1 MNLYKLDLFYMLPEI
16 FFGLMIILI
25 FNFGLYYE
33 ESKASPELC
42 IQSQLIEF
50 WLLCFLLKSIDK
62 NIFVMLNS
70 YVLDSWS
77 TILKII
83 LLILGFFYLFFLKD
97 VSFEF
102 ITLIMI
108 FKFSS
113 FFLLS
118 AHNFLIFYLA
128 LELGAFVLYLLV
140 ASRKED
146 IFSTEGGL
154 KYFVLGSFSSILV
167 VLGISFIY
175 GLVGSLDF
183 TDVLMFGSDL
193 EWSEGKVY
201 LSVSIF
207 FILVGLC
214 FKLGL
219 APFHFWVPDVYQGSS
234 WIVLI
239 FLVVFSKIGIFGIL
253 VRLIYEVFVFDF
265 ESISLFFFFLGL
277 LSLFVGSL
285 GALSQTNLKRLVGYS
300 GIGHM
305 GFIIFGLS
313 TGTGLGLLSSLFYFI
328 FYLLLNMGWLLILKK
343 AKAERLEDL
352 KGTSKWLGSYLTLT
366 MFSVAGVPPL
376 GGFFMKLYLFFS
388 LVQLSLWLALFLL
401 ILASMLAAY
410 YYLRLIQMVNFSKG
424 FIRKEEKMGIA
435 EGYVLIILLYINLFF
450 IFFQNYL
457 LIFLLNQ

>member
-1 MNLYKLDLFYMLPEI
+1 MNLYKLDLFYMLPELY
-16 FFGLMIILI
+16 FGLMIILI

-33 ESKASPELC
+33 EKKASPELC

-83 LLILGFFYLFFLKD
+83 MLILGFFYFFFLRN

-118 AHNFLIFYLA
+118 AYNFLIFYLA

-146 IFSTEGGL
+146 IFSTEGAL

-183 TDVLMFGSDL
+183 TDVLMFGSGL
-193 EWSEGKVY
+193 EWETGKIY
-201 LSVSIF
+201 MSVSIF

-219 APFHFWVPDVYQGSS
+219 APFHFWVADVYQGSS
-234 WIVLI
+234 WIVLL

-253 VRLIYEVFVFDF
+253 VRLIYEVFIFDF
-265 ESISLFFFFLGL
+265 ETISLFFFFLGL
-277 LSLFVGSL
+277 FSLFIGSL

-313 TGTGLGLLSSLFYFI
+313 TGTGLGLLSSLFYFV
-328 FYLLLNMGWLLILKK
+328 FYLILNMGWLLILKK
-343 AKAERLEDL
+343 AKVENLEDL
-352 KGTSKWLGSYLTLT
+352 KGISKWLGGYLTLT

-401 ILASMLAAY
+401 ILSSMVAAY
-410 YYLRLIQMVNFSKG
+410 YYLRLIQMVNFSKIT
-424 FIRKEEKMGIA
+424 IRKELKIESV
-435 EGYVLIILLYINLFF
+435 EGYVLITLIYMNVFF